1 MDGNEVTRFE
11 HDPETGE
18 CKGLLIEESRTSRIT
33 ASTHNKSYSGYKQ
46 TNRGETIKGP
56 DGVENSAREY
66 TVNSDGG
73 TSGTT
78 TIWGS
83 EAMGIANAT
92 SFSFFVKI
100 TRGSTMAFRLF
111 DNNNNK
117 ESEKWTI
124 SGGAITDN
132 SYATVA
138 QSDPGSTEGTTSY
151 ERYPNGWVRCKWE
164 NVSSPGGNA
173 TSYLQLYIWDHANS
187 NGSNIGYAIWGFQVE
202 NGPTCTSTIIKP
214 TNGAVTRQGE
224 TTTIEG
230 EEFTDFYNQEEGTL
244 VLSASY
250 LEDNRTGG
258 IVTIDDTSNTSEY
271 TEVGY
276 RGGGGSSGTVGV
288 YARTDAGN
296 DQYYKGWTNSATQG
310 NEFKVAFGYKDDD
323 YASSANGQTA
333 HTDTSGT
340 TSKVYDRL
348 RFNHVDSVS
357 PSIASAYIRRFMYYR
372 KRLPNSQLTTIT
384 S

>member
-1 MDGNEVTRFE
+1 MCIRDR
-11 HDPETGE
+11 
-18 CKGLLIEESRTSRIT
+18 
-33 ASTHNKSYSGYKQ
+33 
-46 TNRGETIKGP
+46 
-56 DGVENSAREY
+56 
-66 TVNSDGG
+66 
-73 TSGTT
+73 
-78 TIWGS
+78 
-83 EAMGIANAT
+83 
-92 SFSFFVKI
+92 
-100 TRGSTMAFRLF
+100 
-111 DNNNNK
+111 
-117 ESEKWTI
+117 
-124 SGGAITDN
+124 
-132 SYATVA
+132 
-138 QSDPGSTEGTTSY
+138 
-151 ERYPNGWVRCKWE
+151 RCKWE

-187 NGSNIGYAIWGFQVE
+187 NGTNIGYAIWGFQVE

-214 TNGAVTRQGE
+214 TTAAVTRQGE

-276 RGGGGSSGTVGV
+276 RSGGGSSGTVGS
-288 YARTDAGN
+288 YIRTDAGN
-296 DQYYKGWTNSATQG
+296 DQYYKGFTSSATQG
-310 NEFKVAFGYKDDD
+310 NEFKVALAYKDND
-323 YASSANGQTA
+323 YASSVNGQTVD
-333 HTDTSGT
+333 TDTSGT

-357 PSIASAYIRRFMYYR
+357 PPISSSYIRRFMYYR
-372 KRLPNSQLTTIT
+372 KRLPNNQVVTLT